1 MLNPRGRLRRV
12 SKNYVLPAH
21 LCCTGRPAALQLGV
35 AVTTPTELTLCG
47 RVDAASGIS
56 CPAFENQPLPS
67 RERVRKGLLVSA
79 TPVYAELLER
89 GHDPTP
95 DAVPSASRMV
105 APWSSIR
112 RSFSRT
118 TDLRSTLRDPDLA
131 RTGSAQ
137 LSVTALLVLPVWA
150 ALTAAAIGLNVAS
163 QPSRTS
169 TVILSMLA
177 GELALGAALV
187 SGIRAWVGR
196 EVAPV
201 LAAAGLVAYGVGSLA
216 EAASTTIGSWS
227 AGRWFSSASLSLALG
242 LLFLSVV
249 SRRETDQL
257 RRQGFIWI
265 FPFALVAL
273 LVGALLD
280 QNSLLAAAW
289 ALPGLV
295 AIWTGRREREP
306 LKIWIGFTMLCLAQG
321 SLAISV
327 LPAEGLAQ
335 LGGHVLR
342 VVATTL
348 ILLGTI
354 RALQETVGDHQSQ
367 VVESLLAFQ
376 GSEARR
382 QSEEN
387 AHQEAVHNLRSA
399 LGAITLASHAL
410 VFSGDSSSLSDD
422 ERIHVAR
429 ALESSLDRA
438 RRLIAREWASVGKT
452 FSLVDFLMPAVVR
465 ERSSGIGI
473 DVDVSPDMVVRG
485 DRGRSAEVLEAI
497 FDNARRYA
505 PGSRLTIRAIPD
517 DPWVTLVIGDRGP
530 GLPIDS
536 VEKIFE
542 RGWTTSI
549 DGEGAGIGLYVA
561 RCLME
566 EQGGSLRAA
575 NRTGGGAVFLARFQ
589 KSKSEPLPDLGGS
602 LDPRLSDSMFGGGD
616 DQQLMSV

>member
-1 MLNPRGRLRRV
+1 MSERHRESWSSIGRLLLAPWEFAPT
-12 SKNYVLPAH
+12 LP
-21 LCCTGRPAALQLGV
+21 G
-35 AVTTPTELTLCG
+35 
-47 RVDAASGIS
+47 
-56 CPAFENQPLPS
+56 
-67 RERVRKGLLVSA
+67 RVRKGLLVSA
-79 TPVYAELLER
+79 APVMPELIQT
-89 GHDPTP
+89 GHDSIREV
-95 DAVPSASRMV
+95 VPSAPRM
-105 APWSSIR
+105 AKPWALIR
-112 RSFSRT
+112 RSLRQVT
-118 TDLRSTLRDPDLA
+118 QLRSTLRDPALA
-131 RTGSAQ
+131 RAGAAQ
-137 LSVTALLVLPVWA
+137 LTLTVLLVIPIWA
-150 ALTAAAIGLNVAS
+150 ALAFSAIGLGATSS

-177 GELALGAALV
+177 AELALGAALV
-187 SGIRAWVGR
+187 SGIRAWVGQ
-196 EVAPV
+196 EVAPL
-201 LAAAGLVAYGVGSLA
+201 LAAAGLCAYGIGSLA

-249 SRRETDQL
+249 SRRETDRL

-273 LVGALLD
+273 VVGALSD
-280 QNSLLAAAW
+280 QNSLLAVAW
-289 ALPGLV
+289 AFPGV
-295 AIWTGRREREP
+295 IAIWTGRREREP

-321 SLAISV
+321 SLAVSV

-335 LGGHVLR
+335 LGGHLLR

-367 VVESLLAFQ
+367 ALEALLAFQ

-382 QSEEN
+382 QSEEH

-410 VFSGDSSSLSDD
+410 VFSGDSSSLDAD

-429 ALESSLDRA
+429 ALESSLERA
-438 RRLIAREWASVGKT
+438 RRLIAREWASVGQS
-452 FSLVDFLMPAVVR
+452 FSLRDLLIPAVVR
-465 ERSSGIGI
+465 ERSSGIAI
-473 DVDVSPDMVVRG
+473 DVDVPPEAVIRG
-485 DRGRSAEVLEAI
+485 DRGRSAEVFEAI

-505 PGSRLTIRAIPD
+505 PGSRLTIRAIAD

-530 GLPIDS
+530 GLPIGS
-536 VEKIFE
+536 LEKIFE
-542 RGWTTSI
+542 RGWTTAT

-575 NRTGGGAVFLARFQ
+575 NRNGGGAVFLARFQ
-589 KSKSEPLPDLGGS
+589 KAKSEPVPDLDGS
-602 LDPRLSDSMFGGGD
+602 PDLRSSNSLFSGGD
-616 DQQLMSV
+616 DQQLVTV

>member
-1 MLNPRGRLRRV
+1 MARRWAFTRRSLRHVTQLRSTV
-12 SKNYVLPAH
+12 RDPA
-21 LCCTGRPAALQLGV
+21 LERTGAAQ
-35 AVTTPTELTLCG
+35 LTLT
-47 RVDAASGIS
+47 
-56 CPAFENQPLPS
+56 
-67 RERVRKGLLVSA
+67 GLLVI
-79 TPVYAELLER
+79 P
-89 GHDPTP
+89 
-95 DAVPSASRMV
+95 
-105 APWSSIR
+105 I
-112 RSFSRT
+112 
-118 TDLRSTLRDPDLA
+118 
-131 RTGSAQ
+131 
-137 LSVTALLVLPVWA
+137 WA
-150 ALTAAAIGLNVAS
+150 ALASSAIGLGATLS
-163 QPSRTS
+163 LPSRTS

-196 EVAPV
+196 EVAPI
-201 LAAAGLVAYGVGSLA
+201 LAAAGLCAYGIGSLA

-227 AGRWFSSASLSLALG
+227 AGRWFTSASLSVALG

-249 SRRETDQL
+249 SRKEVDQL
-257 RRQGFIWI
+257 RRQQFIWI

-273 LVGALLD
+273 VFGALSN

-289 ALPGLV
+289 ALPGFV

-306 LKIWIGFTMLCLAQG
+306 LKIWIGFTMICLAQG
-321 SLAISV
+321 SLAVSV
-327 LPAEGLAQ
+327 LPGDGLAQ
-335 LGGHVLR
+335 LGGHLLR

-367 VVESLLAFQ
+367 ALEALLAFQ

-382 QSEEN
+382 QSEEH

-410 VFSGDSSSLSDD
+410 VFSGESSSLGDD

-429 ALESSLDRA
+429 ALESSLERA
-438 RRLIAREWASVGKT
+438 RRLIAREWATVRQT

-465 ERSSGIGI
+465 ERSSGIAI
-473 DVDVSPDMVVRG
+473 DVDVPPDTVVRG

-505 PGSRLTIRAIPD
+505 PGSRLTLRAIAD
-517 DPWVTLVIGDRGP
+517 DPWVTLLIGDRGP
-530 GLPIDS
+530 GLPVDS
-536 VEKIFE
+536 LEKIFE
-542 RGWTTSI
+542 RGWTTAT

-566 EQGGSLRAA
+566 EQGGTLRAS

-589 KSKSEPLPDLGGS
+589 KAKSEPLPDLDGS
-602 LDPRLSDSMFGGGD
+602 LDPRVSDPLFGGGD
-616 DQQLMSV
+616 DQPLMSV